1 MPSGKQVLLSVLQK
15 YSQSKQEN
23 IDLASVSDRVKSAL
37 ALHCS
42 TAGETMAKLEK
53 LSWLSESSESEV
65 VKQGLG
71 LSKGKVFLSDLFEE
85 LIQEDEIPARVK
97 NRFPSLTQEDYSDSL
112 DMIWS
117 LLSSLQYWDELSSVE
132 NDGQLDQLESEKLLK
147 TGSKSLKSFGEDPW

>member
-23 IDLASVSDRVKSAL
+23 DDLPAVSERVKSAL

-42 TAGETMAKLEK
+42 TSGETMAKLEK
-53 LSWLSESSESEV
+53 LSWLSESDESGV
-65 VKQGLG
+65 IKQGLG
-71 LSKGKVFLSDLFEE
+71 LASGDVFLSDLFEE
-85 LIQEDEIPARVK
+85 LILEDEIPARVK
-97 NRFPSLTQEDYSDSL
+97 KRFPSLTQKDYSDSL

-132 NDGQLDQLESEKLLK
+132 NGGQLNHEENEKLLK
-147 TGSKSLKSFGEDPW
+147 TGAKALKSFGADPW